1 MPDGERFE
9 SHFDVETWAKGHEK
23 LDDLRFKALFSALG
37 VGVGILIAVCGW
49 SLKVN
54 YDNAD
59 RTVRAIESVRP
70 TIQAGVNPWQK

>member
-1 MPDGERFE
+1 MADGESFE
-9 SHFDVETWAKGHEK
+9 GHFDVATWARGHEK

-37 VGVGILIAVCGW
+37 VGVAILIGVCGW

-59 RTVRAIESVRP
+59 RVVRAIQSVQP
-70 TIQAGVNPWQK
+70 TIQAGANPWPR